1 MHQSDRGFGEPKAD
15 FCICPLPPLL
25 LKQQAM
31 ENRDYSKLLPGLEQ
45 MLAQT
50 EYYRYQPVALK
61 LHLYAVVIE
70 IWRVIRQFEELKANY
85 KSWMMSP
92 DNLFIDV
99 AVDYD
104 KWTLK
109 GDQKIPNFKSYPV
122 IDANDT
128 KQIRDCLETTER
140 AILDNSLNE
149 TFEVKIQSIGTAL
162 CDQIKCDHLVMVIKT
177 ELNDLC
183 KLLAEIV
190 QLSQEITFTD
200 NDFNDF
206 WNRFIMHCQFPTGL
220 KVKAA
225 FDKWMEKNAINE
237 DEEQLERHYEG
248 RIRLEIEAFFK
259 SGFLTPRLK
268 AQEEVNLSQMEPE
281 MQQWGIGRMT
291 DIEHPELHYSALRD
305 FFKPTP
311 DGFIPKNKVLSRYI
325 LMNRRE
331 VNAEMCMAC
340 YHFIRTMEL
349 LMGVKK
355 QMENQPE
362 QPADMGKKPAEV
374 VTKEPKKRA
383 KRGPQSA
390 LIFNSDEKRQTMAKW
405 IHQIYFTYFDKKRK
419 VLVIENCSYNL
430 TDFLLAIYYVL
441 VEQEHVISVINNKI
455 NSQYYK
461 FLTEDCQ
468 LGDCLSDE
476 KTFSNHLKKL
486 ISTGKDFY
494 QLTTE
499 IVKKNSATG
508 GYTQKEYETM
518 TAMTATIKKLLPKS

>member
-1 MHQSDRGFGEPKAD
+1 
-15 FCICPLPPLL
+15 
-25 LKQQAM
+25 
-31 ENRDYSKLLPGLEQ
+31 

-206 WNRFIMHCQFPTGL
+206 WNRFYKHYQFKTGK
-220 KVKAA
+220 KVKAT
-225 FDKWMEKNAINE
+225 FDQWMQRNAIAD
-237 DEEQLERHYEG
+237 DEEQLERHYKG
-248 RIRLEIEAFFK
+248 KVRLEIQAFCK
-259 SGFLTPRLK
+259 SGFLTPRL
-268 AQEEVNLSQMEPE
+268 EEQREVDLSQMEQE
-281 MQQWGIGRMT
+281 MQQWGIGMMEE
-291 DIEHPELHYSALRD
+291 IENPELHYSALRD
-305 FFKPTP
+305 YFKPTP
-311 DGFIPKNKVLSRYI
+311 DGFLPKEMCLSRYI

-331 VNAEMCMAC
+331 VNAEMCEAC

-362 QPADMGKKPAEV
+362 QPADMEKKSAEV

-390 LIFNSDEKRQTMAKW
+390 LIFNSDEKRKAVAEW
-405 IHQIYFTYFDKKRK
+405 IHKMYTAYYDQDRS
-419 VLVIENCSYNL
+419 VLVIENSSYDL

-441 VEQEHVISVINNKI
+441 VEQGHVISVINNKI

-468 LGDCLSDE
+468 LGGCLREE

-494 QLTTE
+494 QLTNE
-499 IVKKNSATG
+499 IVEKNSATG
-508 GYTQKEYETM
+508 GYTRKEYETM
-518 TAMTATIKKLLPKS
+518 KTTTATIKRVLPEW